1 MSRLLFE
8 SEELLSFRAE
18 LEAALALR
26 RAANHHWY
34 EARDLLHVV
43 VERLDVLE
51 RKAANLRSA
60 FQENDASRLPP

>member
-1 MSRLLFE
+1 M
-8 SEELLSFRAE
+8 
-18 LEAALALR
+18 EAAIAVR

-34 EARDLLHVV
+34 VARDRLHVV

-60 FQENDASRLPP
+60 FQENDA